1 MIPTSGSAAPAAGW
15 RQTSLQP
22 QGAFRTGHQTFD
34 RWLAARPDGPRR
46 LLDRA
51 VAVQLHTRSTLIA
64 LRSSIGRPARHGAS
78 RSSAAEQEPDSRLR
92 LRRLFDRVVNG
103 TDRAVEL
110 RLLASTDDPAV
121 STALATVTER
131 RIGFVTECFA
141 ALGVEGDAARQHA
154 VLAYTSFLGLMQT
167 EHISG
172 GHLFDKLDRNSYLG
186 FVQERLAIP

>member
-1 MIPTSGSAAPAAGW
+1 MEVVDARLRRSPDDWVRAATELLASGGTSAVVVES
-15 RQTSLQP
+15 
-22 QGAFRTGHQTFD
+22 
-34 RWLAARPDGPRR
+34 LAARLGATKGSFYWHFANREA
-46 LLDRA
+46 LLHA
-51 VAVQLHTRSTLIA
+51 VLAAWVDHHTEAVI
-64 LRSSIGRPARHGAS
+64 RH
-78 RSSAAEQEPDSRLR
+78 AEQEPDSRLR
-92 LRRLFDRVVNG
+92 LRRLFDRVMNG

-141 ALGVEGDAARQHA
+141 ALGIEGDAARQHA

-186 FVQERLAIP
+186 FVEERLEIP